1 MKVVQLE
8 IAFVTKK
15 VPIVKCVSN
24 FALPVRAA
32 SKTSI
37 SEKIIARGE
46 SSLVR
51 NATYALSA
59 REGTSASDLT
69 WLLKRTCNIERN

>member
-8 IAFVTKK
+8 MLFQQKR
-15 VPIVKCVSN
+15 VPIVKCVPN

-37 SEKIIARGE
+37 SEKIIARDE
-46 SSLVR
+46 SSSAR

-59 REGTSASDLT
+59 RKGTSASDLT